1 MDAPPRQEHQDAH
14 QNLARQRL
22 DEQQRLAHQHLGVH
36 RHLAYPNQ
44 LPNLDAYQR
53 LPFRRR

>member
-1 MDAPPRQEHQDAH
+1 
-14 QNLARQRL
+14 
-22 DEQQRLAHQHLGVH
+22 VH